1 MQSNQ
6 TFKKYFVDLASLLL
20 IFLFVYAA
28 ASKLLDY
35 QKFQVQL
42 GQSPMLTHFAG
53 LVAWIIP
60 CIEII
65 IALSLAFGKYRIVG
79 LYASFS
85 LMVMFT
91 AYIIAITRYSEYV
104 PCSCGGILQHMTW
117 NQHLVFN
124 LLFVLLSLS
133 SILIYPRPLTSAQ
146 EYYYKL
152 NQKRDFIAI
161 GSGET
166 ENL

>member
-1 MQSNQ
+1 MIWFQ
-6 TFKKYFVDLASLLL
+6 LLI

-42 GQSPMLTHFAG
+42 GQSPMLTILQDG
-53 LVAWIIP
+53 LPGSFLA
-60 CIEII
+60 IEIL
-65 IALSLAFGKYRIVG
+65 IAILLALPKYSLVG

-91 AYIIAITRYSEYV
+91 TYIIAITRFSEYI
-104 PCSCGGILQHMTW
+104 PCSCGGVLQHMTW

-124 LLFVLLSLS
+124 LFFVLLSLMRHFDLS
-133 SILIYPRPLTSAQ
+133 RSI
-146 EYYYKL
+146 
-152 NQKRDFIAI
+152 NQYRNINI
-161 GSGET
+161 
-166 ENL
+166 N

>member
-6 TFKKYFVDLASLLL
+6 IFKKYFVDLVSLLL

-53 LVAWIIP
+53 WVAWLIP
-60 CIEII
+60 GIEILI
-65 IALSLAFGKYRIVG
+65 SILLAFAKYRIAG

-85 LMVMFT
+85 LMVMFSS
-91 AYIIAITRYSEYV
+91 YIITITRYSEYV

-117 NQHLVFN
+117 NQHLIFN
-124 LLFVLLSLS
+124 LFFVLLSLS
-133 SILIYPRPLTSAQ
+133 SILIYPSSLILGQR
-146 EYYYKL
+146 YHYNL
-152 NQKRDFIAI
+152 NQKRNFIAI
-161 GSGET
+161 ESGKT

>member
-1 MQSNQ
+1 MQLNQ
-6 TFKKYFVDLASLLL
+6 SFKKYFVDLVSLLL
-20 IFLFVYAA
+20 IFLFIYAA

-53 LVAWIIP
+53 WVAWLIP
-60 CIEII
+60 GIEILI
-65 IALSLAFGKYRIVG
+65 SISLAFAKCRIVG

-91 AYIIAITRYSEYV
+91 AYIIAITLYSEYV
-104 PCSCGGILQHMTW
+104 PCSCGGVLQHMTW

-124 LLFVLLSLS
+124 LLFVLLSLI
-133 SILIYPRPLTSAQ
+133 SILIYPRPLTLAQ
-146 EYYYKL
+146 EYQYKL
-152 NQKRDFIAI
+152 NHKRNFIAI